1 MIADAL
7 KLSVYFG
14 EAVASGRALAADVL
28 MRRLAEQGLAAA
40 ALLRG
45 IEGFGIN
52 RRIHAERFPDL
63 STDLPLLAMAVDTAE
78 RIRDALPVVDHA
90 VPRGL
95 VTLEPARLA
104 TGADVTHAEFPPG
117 PGQAAKLTI
126 FCRAGER
133 SRGRPAYREAVALL
147 RRHGATGAIVLP
159 GVDGVIDGR
168 RGRARLFGANGNSP
182 MVIISVGPSEVLRR
196 SLPHLGEVLAQPFV
210 TLERIAQ
217 LKHDGDLLEPPPRVD
232 PGLDVWQ
239 TIRVYTRR
247 TAQVNGRPLYSEL
260 THRLRERG
268 GAGAT
273 TILGDWGFSSDE
285 APHGDILGRVTSHR
299 PTYSVY
305 IDRPSAVA
313 EMWPLI
319 DELTAGHGIVTS
331 LLVPGYRERA
341 GEVVNGRLE
350 FDLRRWAGS
359 SPWAASRY

>member
-1 MIADAL
+1 VIADAL

-14 EAVASGRALAADVL
+14 EAIESGGELSSDVL
-28 MRRLAEQGLAAA
+28 MRRLAEKGLAAS

-45 IEGFGIN
+45 SEGFGIN

-63 STDLPLLAMAVDTAE
+63 SVDLPLLAMAVDTAE
-78 RIRDALPVVDHA
+78 RIRDALGDVDAA

-95 VTLEPARLA
+95 VTLEAARLA
-104 TGADVTHAEFPPG
+104 TGADVAGAGFPDG
-117 PGQAAKLTI
+117 PGKAAKLTI
-126 FCRAGER
+126 YCRAGER
-133 SRGRPAYREAVALL
+133 YRDAVALL

-159 GVDGVIDGR
+159 GVDGCVGGR
-168 RGRARLFGANGNSP
+168 RGRARLFGNNRNAP
-182 MVIISVGPSEVLRR
+182 MVIISVGPAELLRR
-196 SLPHLGEVLAQPFV
+196 SLPHLHEVLERPLV

-217 LKHDGDLLEPPPRVD
+217 LKHDGELLEPPPRV
-232 PGLDVWQ
+232 PAGLDAWQ

-260 THRLRERG
+260 TRRLREHG

-285 APHGDILGRVTSHR
+285 APHGDILGRVASHR
-299 PTYSVY
+299 PTYTVY
-305 IDRPSAVA
+305 IDRPGVVA
-313 EMWPLI
+313 ELWPVI
-319 DELTAGHGIVTS
+319 DELTAEHAIVTS

-341 GEVVNGRLE
+341 GATVNGKLE